1 MISYMH
7 SFLSEMRFQQLEA
20 SRPGPVGP
28 VGPVGLVQSGPV
40 QVLQFLQLMTLM
52 WDLYNLNS
60 FAAVFSLH
68 LSSFIIL
75 ILTRMT
81 PEPLTPLVTGSH
93 SNIDPEEHPW

>member
-1 MISYMH
+1 
-7 SFLSEMRFQQLEA
+7 MRFQQLEA
-20 SRPGPVGP
+20 NRPGPVGP
-28 VGPVGLVQSGPV
+28 VWSGLVQSGPV

-52 WDLYNLNS
+52 WDLYNLSS

-81 PEPLTPLVTGSH
+81 PEPLTPPVTSSH